1 MLLEVKSFYNF
12 KSINSSERCNNCK
25 YIYAPKN
32 KTPKYMKQNDKLK
45 KVRDNSSI
53 IVGELNFLLSITEQ
67 VNRILSG
74 KYKSTGP
81 YRHL

>member
-1 MLLEVKSFYNF
+1 
-12 KSINSSERCNNCK
+12 
-25 YIYAPKN
+25 
-32 KTPKYMKQNDKLK
+32 MKQNDRLK

-74 KYKSTGP
+74 KYKSTRP